1 MPLFRRRIKQLP
13 PGPVTYGLVVPPK
26 ARLVL
31 DPVTGAVV
39 YDELRELERG
49 DRMRGRKLITFEEDP
64 DEVTGIGD
72 INGIR

>member
-1 MPLFRRRIKQLP
+1 
-13 PGPVTYGLVVPPK
+13 
-26 ARLVL
+26 LVL